1 MQSTQRSGRQGSG
14 RQESRIK
21 IDNTKTFAEPP
32 IIQQIYTKPP
42 LNHQTYTQP
51 PITQSTFNQ
60 TPVVQ
65 KKYVELPKSN
75 QKSFTGF
82 NNIEH
87 KIVKRLWQ
95 TTKKADLSEQRSK
108 KTATGNENYRER
120 AMSEKVLHSV

>member
-1 MQSTQRSGRQGSG
+1 MQTTQIPGRRGSG

-21 IDNTKTFAEPP
+21 IDNTKTFVEPP
-32 IIQQIYTKPP
+32 IIQKIYTTPP

-51 PITQSTFNQ
+51 
-60 TPVVQ
+60 PVVQ